1 MDVILSLLNLLV
13 PNSCNLF
20 FLLMIYLVRLIV
32 SLGLCLRFRMSPG
45 APVVEA
51 GGGEDT

>member
-1 MDVILSLLNLLV
+1 MSLLNLLV

-20 FLLMIYLVRLIV
+20 FLLMICVVGLIV

-45 APVVEA
+45 ASVVEA
-51 GGGEDT
+51 GSGEDT